1 MHERIKQIRI
11 EQGLTQ
17 DDFGKRIGT
26 ARNTVANYECGRR
39 IPTNAVI
46 TSICKEFGINKDWL
60 LNGTEPMKKPIDDK
74 LSAYVSEITDD
85 DDEFIRNFIE
95 TYMELDIDSKAVIRE
110 FSKKMAEKYK

>member
-95 TYMELDIDSKAVIRE
+95 TYMELDNDSRAVLRE